1 MLTALSTHLFI
12 KSFPIS
18 NLPYSYFILN
28 ELIVANNYRILNHIC
43 RYMIRFL
50 FVDSTRIELVL
61 SACKADVLATITK
74 NPFAHGVGFE
84 PTLGLLRLV
93 NSQDRSAN
101 YGNPYFCGRGGIR
114 TH

>member
-12 KSFPIS
+12 KPFLIS

-74 NPFAHGVGFE
+74 NPFVIPVGLE
-84 PTLGLLRLV
+84 PTTLTLKV
-93 NSQDRSAN
+93 
-101 YGNPYFCGRGGIR
+101 
-114 TH
+114 